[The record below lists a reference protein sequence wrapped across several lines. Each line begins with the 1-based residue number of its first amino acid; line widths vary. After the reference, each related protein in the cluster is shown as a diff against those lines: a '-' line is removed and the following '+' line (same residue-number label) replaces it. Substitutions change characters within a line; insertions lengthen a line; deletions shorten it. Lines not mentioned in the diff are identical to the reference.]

1 MWLVV
6 EQFSVKVM
14 MTLDWD
20 SRQFVGQLSVT
31 REQMLKKN
39 GTMTYILHKLE
50 FGKKIIITELQ
61 LMIILFF
68 CHWNYFLLIK

>member
-1 MWLVV
+1 
-6 EQFSVKVM
+6 
-14 MTLDWD
+14 
-20 SRQFVGQLSVT
+20 
-31 REQMLKKN
+31 
-39 GTMTYILHKLE
+39 MTYILHKLE